1 MRFLIELDDPIHLL
15 LNVVTIGIF
24 VACAPHIVR
33 RGRTRRQKLFYLGL
47 GVFAAGVYLP
57 VGPIAGWMAA
67 RKHRQETQ
75 QPDRSNQRRSMVPE
89 P

>member
-1 MRFLIELDDPIHLL
+1 MRFLIELDDPIHLM
-15 LNVVTIGIF
+15 LNVVTIGTF
-24 VACAPHIVR
+24 VACAPPVVR
-33 RGRTRRQKLFYLGL
+33 SGRSRRQKLFYLGL

-67 RKHRQETQ
+67 RKHQQEAQ
-75 QPDRSNQRRSMVPE
+75 QLDRSTQRRSMVPD